1 MRRLEAKIDSMNT
14 NDEFLVSGRERETVK
29 KSLQVST
36 IKGSKGFDSDVLELF
51 KADLNKERD
60 LEK

>member
-1 MRRLEAKIDSMNT
+1 MNT